1 MTSTILMTAAL
12 TVFAWTAETGTP
24 SFTDDPARIPAKH
37 TDDWHS
43 RTVNGFE
50 GHDRITELTTPA
62 PAPVTVIPEPA
73 PAAKEDCGE
82 IRVRSER
89 RNVKTN
95 SGGSNARFF
104 IAEDDCEVLFDA
116 PYYPDLNSLRA
127 SR

>member
-1 MTSTILMTAAL
+1 M
-12 TVFAWTAETGTP
+12 
-24 SFTDDPARIPAKH
+24 
-37 TDDWHS
+37 
-43 RTVNGFE
+43 
-50 GHDRITELTTPA
+50 
-62 PAPVTVIPEPA
+62 IPEPA